1 VPAVATL
8 ALGGEARQALIRG
21 LPSGGAWRLVSCA
34 GIPQLEQTLL
44 SQLVDAIVF
53 PPHRIPFAALTSLR
67 QSFPNIPWIAFG
79 PFRPDDG
86 LLLLAAVTGGVALAL
101 VEGVDNAVAGELV
114 ARHSA
119 TALRRGALAGA
130 DRALRLTDPLQQQV
144 WAKLLERPD
153 RPVRTTQLAALVGY
167 TREHLSREFGA
178 GGAPN
183 LKRVIDLTRVVC
195 AASLLANPGYDARA
209 VARILRFASASHL
222 TATARRIAGV
232 PASRLADMGVSDIVT
247 AFARGAT
254 RSRL

>member
-8 ALGGEARQALIRG
+8 ALGREVGQALQRS
-21 LPSGGAWRLVSCA
+21 LPAGGAWRLVPC
-34 GIPQLEQTLL
+34 GGLPQLEHTLR

-53 PPHRIPFAALTSLR
+53 PPHRMPFAALTGLR
-67 QSFPNIPWIAFG
+67 QSFPHIPWIAFG

-86 LLLLAAVTGGVALAL
+86 LLMLAAVTGGVTLAL

-119 TALRRGALAGA
+119 TALRRRELAGA
-130 DRALRLTDPLQQQV
+130 DRLLRLSGPLQQLV
-144 WAKLLERPD
+144 WAWLLERPD
-153 RPVRTTQLAALVGY
+153 RPIRTTQLAALVGC
-167 TREHLSREFGA
+167 TREHLSREFAA

-195 AASLLANPGYDARA
+195 AASLLTNPGYDARA
-209 VARILRFASASHL
+209 VAMILRFASASHL
-222 TATARRIAGV
+222 TTTARRIAGV
-232 PASRLADMGVSDIVT
+232 PTARLPSLGVSGIVA

>member
-1 VPAVATL
+1 MPVVATL
-8 ALGGEARQALIRG
+8 ALGREARQALSRS
-21 LPSGGAWRLVSCA
+21 LPPGGAWRLAAC
-34 GIPQLEQTLL
+34 GGLPQLEQTLRGH
-44 SQLVDAIVF
+44 LVDAVVF
-53 PPHRIPFAALTSLR
+53 PPHRIPFATLTPLR
-67 QSFPNIPWIAFG
+67 QGFPSIPWAAFG

-86 LLLLAAVTGGVALAL
+86 LLVLAAVAGGIALAL

-114 ARHSA
+114 VRHSA
-119 TALRRGALAGA
+119 TAARQRELAGA
-130 DRALRLTDPLQQQV
+130 DRALRLTDPLQQSV
-144 WAKLLERPD
+144 WARLLERPD
-153 RPVRTTQLAALVGY
+153 RPVRTSQLAQLVGC

-195 AASLLANPGYDARA
+195 AASLLANPGYDARD

-232 PASRLADMGVSDIVT
+232 PATRLAALGAAGIVA
-247 AFARGAT
+247 AFARGKT

>member
-1 VPAVATL
+1 VATL
-8 ALGGEARQALIRG
+8 ALGREVRLALQRS
-21 LPSGGAWRLVSCA
+21 LPAGGAWRLVACS
-34 GIPQLEQTLL
+34 GLPQLEHTLHQ
-44 SQLVDAIVF
+44 QLVDAIVF
-53 PPHRIPFAALTSLR
+53 PPHRMPFAALTGLR
-67 QSFPNIPWIAFG
+67 QSFPHIPWVAFG

-86 LLLLAAVTGGVALAL
+86 LLMLAAVTGGVTLAL

-119 TALRRGALAGA
+119 TAIRRRELTGA
-130 DRALRLTDPLQQQV
+130 DRLLRLSGPLQQLV
-144 WAKLLERPD
+144 WATLLERPD
-153 RPVRTTQLAALVGY
+153 RPVRTTQLAALVGC

-195 AASLLANPGYDARA
+195 AASLLTNPGYDART
-209 VARILRFASASHL
+209 VALILQFASPGHL

-232 PASRLADMGVSDIVT
+232 PAPRLPTLGVAGIVT

>member
-1 VPAVATL
+1 MPAVATL
-8 ALGGEARQALIRG
+8 ALGREVRQALQRS
-21 LPSGGAWRLVSCA
+21 LPAGGAWRLVSCS
-34 GIPQLEQTLL
+34 GLPQLEHTLL

-53 PPHRIPFAALTSLR
+53 PPHRMPFAALTNLR
-67 QSFPNIPWIAFG
+67 QSFPHIPWIAFG

-86 LLLLAAVTGGVALAL
+86 LLLLAAVTGGITLAL
-101 VEGVDNAVAGELV
+101 VDGVDNAVAGELV

-119 TALRRGALAGA
+119 TALRRRELTGA
-130 DRALRLTDPLQQQV
+130 DRVLRLADPLQQLV
-144 WAKLLERPD
+144 WARLLERPD
-153 RPVRTTQLAALVGY
+153 RPIRTTQLAALVGC
-167 TREHLSREFGA
+167 TREHLSRAFGA

-232 PASRLADMGVSDIVT
+232 PATRLPLMGVPGIVT

-254 RSRL
+254 RSRV